1 MQIFWGGLVEGLK
14 AGLSFATFPLMDGDL
29 LPPGGWKLDPVWL
42 NFVENS
48 ATVQWTHRLL
58 ATFLL
63 VAVIGIFTLVWRSP
77 ALTPFR
83 GWSASLLGVI
93 VLQYGLGI
101 ATLLSHVFIG
111 LAVTHQ
117 LVALLAVFVLLTF
130 LHRVTHSGPATADR
144 LAAP

>member
-1 MQIFWGGLVEGLK
+1 MQIFWGGLVAGLK
-14 AGLSFATFPLMDGDL
+14 AGLSFATFPLMDGGL
-29 LPPGGWKLDPVWL
+29 LPPAGWRLNPVWL

-58 ATFLL
+58 ATLLL

-111 LAVTHQ
+111 LAVTH
-117 LVALLAVFVLLTF
+117 
-130 LHRVTHSGPATADR
+130 
-144 LAAP
+144 